1 MYSLTIEMTVGNNKV
16 RFQTFHH
23 QNFQIKI
30 SVEFSLRITLSHD
43 SQSECMKVRYSSHKC
58 LRFHKILLMA
68 G

>member
-30 SVEFSLRITLSHD
+30 SVELHE
-43 SQSECMKVRYSSHKC
+43 SQ
-58 LRFHKILLMA
+58 ILQSQVSA
-68 G
+68 IS